1 MMNPP
6 FPSPLPRESN
16 GPRALNSNEPLRE
29 LSSDMLGM
37 EVKSQH
43 QPNIGDN
50 LHETAPMAVGTP
62 KPPSVGIGQ
71 KRGLEEPFSP
81 AESRKKMKDSNKLI
95 VRDGPSS
102 LYKQKPCSKQR
113 CAFGDLHSTAPWM
126 IRNADLAS
134 ALLSLSVQ
142 VDIGRVGMPCL
153 KLSIHAGK
161 KSATMT
167 WYANATTHDGVLQVG
182 RFQWRLFEDWYIK
195 TSDSLRSLP
204 AIAEAYAAK
213 NHDPV
218 IQIECDLQQ
227 PVFNDF
233 GDSATWRTIP
243 RAVTESFLGLLTA
256 NTRVSFLVLAKDK
269 KLQESQLPAFFHR
282 TTERLGMLSQYTDP
296 MTKEY
301 NLYKIADVETVEEVG
316 GGLYVKS
323 DGTFLDLDKV
333 YSFRF
338 PLQFKVFAALTP
350 IREAQCEIKKQNYG
364 GIRRYQAELTAVN
377 DFCDNTC
384 THAPTV
390 NFRHLLMTGG
400 QSNRN
405 KTVSLDVCDSEQ
417 EKIKIFDAAVEGA
430 RNIFN
435 DDKQVRFIETLRNIR
450 DSTLALSGPGGSGK
464 SRLLAFTAALISML
478 GLKVLLCTTGD
489 ALVERLGQY
498 IIDFATSSTSLPSDW
513 TIEEKLLQ
521 INRGDRIADAHV
533 ETILQID
540 PGNEFHRLG
549 INLDVSLRGHI
560 RRAVASMT
568 DTMEA
573 GKDYDTT
580 IKKKIFSRLSLLVID
595 TNNFDF
601 KRMAGRHFNPT
612 VILVDDAQHYYHAAL
627 FLTLTQFTSWQAL
640 ILAGDHQQ
648 IGPSLRASKKS
659 EVASNSQVTAIE
671 LLEIAGTNVVNLDT
685 QYRMIPQIAYFP
697 LSRFYHGIKN
707 HGTADPNG
715 QKFRNVSRQ
724 YVGAGQSGPNYFLLN
739 IPQALS
745 RTVGSSET
753 LLNHC
758 NAKAIQVLVT
768 YLLEEGVPADDI
780 VILPYYNAQV
790 KLISDNFYESDDTRL
805 QPIRISTVDA
815 FHGQEASI
823 VIVDVVQAHDID
835 LDTFT
840 YLRRNPARSG
850 LASGKETLTPSP
862 HIRDHRRINTALT
875 RAKHGLVVVGQ
886 VPLLVGKVYPSSGN
900 DGNALFLLVEDA
912 YRRRLVYTDHNIVD
926 EELNEEGGNGGITD
940 IQTVIEQRERHRGF
954 VEEMLRRG
962 RKTLD
967 GKAAG

>member
-1 MMNPP
+1 
-6 FPSPLPRESN
+6 
-16 GPRALNSNEPLRE
+16 
-29 LSSDMLGM
+29 MLGM
-37 EVKSQH
+37 AVESRH
-43 QPNIGDN
+43 QPISSGDT
-50 LHETAPMAVGTP
+50 LYGTAHMAAEAP
-62 KPPSVGIGQ
+62 KLPSAGIGQ
-71 KRGLEEPFSP
+71 KRGPEEPFSP

-113 CAFGDLHSTAPWM
+113 CAFGDLYSTAPWM
-126 IRNADLAS
+126 IRNVDLAS

-167 WYANATTHDGVLQVG
+167 WYANATTHDGVLQVE
-182 RFQWRLFEDWYIK
+182 RFQWGLFEDWYGK

-213 NHDPV
+213 NHDPL

-227 PVFNDF
+227 PVFSDF
-233 GDSATWRTIP
+233 EDSASWRTIP
-243 RAVTESFLGLLTA
+243 RAVTENFLGLLTA

-269 KLQESQLPAFFHR
+269 KLQESQLLAFFHH
-282 TTERLGMLSQYTDP
+282 TTENLGMLSQYMDP

-301 NLYKIADVETVEEVG
+301 NLYNIEDAETVEEVG
-316 GGLYVKS
+316 SGLYVKS
-323 DGTFLDLDKV
+323 DGTFLDFDKV

-338 PLQFKVFAALTP
+338 PLQFKVFGALTP
-350 IREAQCEIKKQNYG
+350 IREAQCEIKKPNHRG
-364 GIRRYQAELTAVN
+364 TPTDDRR
-377 DFCDNTC
+377 
-384 THAPTV
+384 
-390 NFRHLLMTGG
+390 

-405 KTVSLDVCDSEQ
+405 KNVSLDVCDSEH

-430 RNIFN
+430 RTIFN
-435 DDKQVRFIETLRNIR
+435 DDKQVRFIESLRNIR

-478 GLKVLLCTTGD
+478 GHKVLLCTTGD
-489 ALVERLGQY
+489 ALVERLGQD
-498 IIDFATSSTSLPSDW
+498 IIGFATSSTSLPLDW
-513 TIEEKLLQ
+513 KIEEKLLQ
-521 INRGDRIADAHV
+521 INRSDRIADAHA
-533 ETILQID
+533 ETILEVD
-540 PGNEFHRLG
+540 SGNEIDGLAVNH
-549 INLDVSLRGHI
+549 DVSLRGHI
-560 RRAVASMT
+560 RRAFASMT

-573 GKDYDTT
+573 EGNYDTT

-612 VILVDDAQHYYHAAL
+612 VILVDDAQHYSHAAL

-648 IGPSLRASKKS
+648 IGPSLRASKES
-659 EVASNSQVTAIE
+659 EVASNSQVTAME

-724 YVGAGQSGPNYFLLN
+724 YVGEGESGSNYFLLN
-739 IPQALS
+739 IPQSLS
-745 RTVGSSET
+745 RTAGSSET

-758 NAKAIQVLVT
+758 NAKAIQALVT
-768 YLLEEGVPADDI
+768 YLLDEGVPADDI

-790 KLISDNFYESDDTRL
+790 NLISDNFYESEDIRL
-805 QPIRISTVDA
+805 EPIRISTVDA

-823 VIVDVVQAHDID
+823 AIVDVVQAHDID
-835 LDTFT
+835 LDTFM
-840 YLRRNPARSG
+840 YLRKNPARTG
-850 LASGKETLTPSP
+850 PASGKETLTPSS

-875 RAKHGLVVVGQ
+875 RAKHGLVVVAQ
-886 VPLLVGKVYPSSGN
+886 VPLLVGRVYPSSGN
-900 DGNALFLLVEDA
+900 DGNALFLLAEDA
-912 YRRRLVYTDHNIVD
+912 YRRRLVYTDHNVVD
-926 EELNEEGGNGGITD
+926 EELKEEGDNGGVTD
-940 IQTVIEQRERHRGF
+940 IQTVIEQRERHRCF

-962 RKTLD
+962 RKTLN
-967 GKAAG
+967 GKAVG